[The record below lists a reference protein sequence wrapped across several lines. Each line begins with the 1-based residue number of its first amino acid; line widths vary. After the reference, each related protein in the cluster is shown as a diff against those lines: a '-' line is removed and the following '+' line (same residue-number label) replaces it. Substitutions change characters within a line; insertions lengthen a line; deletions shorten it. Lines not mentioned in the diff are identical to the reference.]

1 MRFQTRSGR
10 GAKIDH
16 AAGVKMPNG
25 VGLGSTFAQVRRD
38 QGPEMIHPA
47 PNGLVGDHD
56 AAFRQQV
63 FDVTEAQCEP
73 EIEPDRLLD
82 DFSVPKGN
90 PWP

>member
-1 MRFQTRSGR
+1 
-10 GAKIDH
+10 
-16 AAGVKMPNG
+16 
-25 VGLGSTFAQVRRD
+25 
-38 QGPEMIHPA
+38 MIYPA

-82 DFSVPKGN
+82 DL
-90 PWP
+90 